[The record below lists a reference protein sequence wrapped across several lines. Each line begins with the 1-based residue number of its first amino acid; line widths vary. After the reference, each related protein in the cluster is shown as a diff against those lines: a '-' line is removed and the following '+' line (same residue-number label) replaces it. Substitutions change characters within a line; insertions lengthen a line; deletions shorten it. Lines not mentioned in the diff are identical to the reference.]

1 MVLSKKN
8 GRRADE
14 YVCFEC
20 GGLMKKADDTVL
32 VCTKCGYSV
41 DIDDYGCE
49 NDYNEYYSTPQ
60 NEILAMP
67 ECCRAC
73 GGPYPSCMTSCKIF
87 DD

>member
-1 MVLSKKN
+1 
-8 GRRADE
+8 
-14 YVCFEC
+14 
-20 GGLMKKADDTVL
+20 MKKADDTVL

-41 DIDDYGCE
+41 DVEDYGGEDDYI
-49 NDYNEYYSTPQ
+49 DYYSAQ
-60 NEILAMP
+60 DEILGEP

>member
-1 MVLSKKN
+1 MGLSNKN
-8 GRRADE
+8 GRKSKK
-14 YVCFEC
+14 YVCSEC

-41 DIDDYGCE
+41 DIEDYGCE
-49 NDYNEYYSTPQ
+49 NDYIDYYSPQ
-60 NEILAMP
+60 DEILDEP
-67 ECCRAC
+67 ECCRTC